1 RTARAVIL
9 IGAADLVFR
18 FLEIGQHVVKAPADI
33 AELAPAVI
41 ILVLAA
47 HIEQAVDRARSAQH
61 FSARLKNL
69 AAAESRLGLGLVHPV
84 DTLVLEQ
91 FSVADRHVDP
101 DIAVLRAGLEQ
112 QHGMSAVGA
121 QAIGEHA
128 SSRTRADD
136 DIVEFRDVMRAVLV
150 HPCPRTRAALLGRA
164 WLRPQPGADP
174 RRTGSG
180 GSLKGQSQKRAISI
194 DACASGQRQSTDH
207 TGGNRT
213 MKISRRLAVASFAA
227 LALLARGAASHGE
240 TIRVGLPTK
249 TYWPTT
255 VAETAVRQKLFE
267 KEGITAELTIYRS
280 GAETFEGMAAGA
292 ADIILDPPSLVSAG
306 RKKGVMSKIV
316 ANATMGN
323 FGWQLMVPTKSTL
336 DVKDLNGKKVA
347 ITAAGSGS
355 DILALWTIQD
365 RKIDF
370 TRVPVGGG
378 GLVPNLLAGNVDAA
392 VVYSPLSY
400 QILKSGEG
408 RTLIDYYA
416 EVPSNLTGGWIVTDK
431 FVAEKPQVVQK
442 ALNALYGA
450 VAFMRA
456 NRDATVKLIADLYE
470 IPPDIAAL
478 EYENSIMKLETDG
491 DMAAQNVL

>member
-1 RTARAVIL
+1 MKL
-9 IGAADLVFR
+9 
-18 FLEIGQHVVKAPADI
+18 
-33 AELAPAVI
+33 
-41 ILVLAA
+41 
-47 HIEQAVDRARSAQH
+47 
-61 FSARLKNL
+61 
-69 AAAESRLGLGLVHPV
+69 SRLLPAL
-84 DTLVLEQ
+84 
-91 FSVADRHVDP
+91 
-101 DIAVLRAGLEQ
+101 
-112 QHGMSAVGA
+112 
-121 QAIGEHA
+121 
-128 SSRTRADD
+128 
-136 DIVEFRDVMRAVLV
+136 
-150 HPCPRTRAALLGRA
+150 AALL
-164 WLRPQPGADP
+164 
-174 RRTGSG
+174 SV
-180 GSLKGQSQKRAISI
+180 S
-194 DACASGQRQSTDH
+194 
-207 TGGNRT
+207 
-213 MKISRRLAVASFAA
+213 AA
-227 LALLARGAASHGE
+227 ANAE

-255 VAETAVRQKLFE
+255 VAETAVKQKLFE
-267 KEGITAELTIYRS
+267 KEGITAELTIFRS
-280 GAETFEGMAAGA
+280 GAETFEGLAAGA

-316 ANATMGN
+316 ANAAMGN
-323 FGWQLMVPTKSTL
+323 FGWMLMVPAKSTL

-355 DILALWTIQD
+355 DLLALWTIQD

-400 QILKSGEG
+400 QILKSGEA

-416 EVPSNLTGGWIVTDK
+416 SVPSNLTGGWIVTDK

-470 IPPDIAAL
+470 IPPEIAGL
-478 EYENSIMKLETDG
+478 EYDNTIMKLETSG
-491 DMAAQNVL
+491 DMSAPNIKGAVQLSMDLAKLGGLKDIMPTEELYSTQFKPVPTKP